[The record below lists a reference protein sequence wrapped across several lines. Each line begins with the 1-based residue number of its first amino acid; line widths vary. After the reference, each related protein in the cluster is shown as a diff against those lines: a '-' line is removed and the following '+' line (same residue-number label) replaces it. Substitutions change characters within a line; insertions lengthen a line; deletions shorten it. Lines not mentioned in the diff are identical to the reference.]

1 MSEILRCENLT
12 KRFGPKA
19 ALNDL
24 SLTVESGKII
34 GLIENVV
41 APWRREKQ

>member
-1 MSEILRCENLT
+1 MSVLLQCTGLT
-12 KRFGPKA
+12 KRYGNLT
-19 ALNDL
+19 ALDGVDL
-24 SLTVESGKII
+24 TLESGKII